1 MKLTASVLAAIA
13 GKSVN
18 DNMRSIIAGLDAFG
32 VSAGLDKPHRLA
44 HYIAQLGHES
54 GGFRYD
60 REVWGPTKAQ
70 VGYDTRTDL
79 GNTAAV
85 DGDGKKY
92 AGHTP
97 MQITGKANTTAF
109 RDWCRAQGLNPPDF
123 VSNPELMNT
132 DPWEGLGPIWYW
144 MTRDLNKY
152 ADANDLEM
160 LTRKI
165 NGGTNGLADRIA
177 WYTRAALVMTGFGPE
192 DVKAAQLQAQ
202 ASRLLPAGAD
212 QIDGVAGP
220 KTRAALHQMLAA
232 EAPATVTQAAPV
244 VQETVVTPKGS
255 DRTLMTR
262 VATGAGII
270 APAAGYFVDFDQT
283 GKLLMLAIGV
293 AGVVVLF
300 WKGELIA
307 ARVRK
312 VLAAFDGEAAK

>member
-1 MKLTASVLAAIA
+1 MKLTASVLATIA
-13 GKSVN
+13 GKPVN
-18 DNMRSIIAGLDAFG
+18 ANMRSIIAGLDAYG

-60 REVWGPTKAQ
+60 REVWGPNPAQ
-70 VGYDTRTDL
+70 ARYDTRTDL
-79 GNTAAV
+79 GNTAAL

-97 MQITGKANTTAF
+97 MQITGLANTRAF
-109 RDWCRAQGLNPPDF
+109 RDWCVAQGLNPPDF
-123 VSNPELMNT
+123 VANPELMNT

-144 MTRDLNKY
+144 QTRNLNKY

-160 LTRKI
+160 ISRKI
-165 NGGTNGLADRIA
+165 NGGTNGLPDRID
-177 WYTRAALVMTGFGPE
+177 WYTRTALVLAGFAPD
-192 DVKAAQLQAQ
+192 DVKGAQRAAQAL
-202 ASRLLPAGAD
+202 RLLPTGED

-232 EAPATVTQAAPV
+232 EAPATATQAAPV

-262 VATGAGII
+262 IATGAGIV

-283 GKLLMLAIGV
+283 GKLLMLGIGI
-293 AGVVVLF
+293 AAVVVLF

-312 VLAAFDGEAAK
+312 VIAAFDGEPAK